1 MRAPKLL
8 AILRRAPLNYQIVR
22 QEGSHRRLE
31 STSGYPPL
39 GFSWHDGDTIPRGLV
54 RKVLVKD
61 VGLSV
66 EEALTLIQGGRR

>member
-8 AILRRAPLNYQIVR
+8 SVLCRAPLNDRIVR
-22 QEGSHRRLE
+22 QNGSHRRLE
-31 STSGYPPL
+31 SSSGYPPL
-39 GFSWHDGDTIPRGLV
+39 GFAWHDGVTIPRGLV

-66 EEALTLIQGGRR
+66 EEALTLLRGGDG